1 MSNKQ
6 ETLKETME
14 SLLIVV
20 VSLIGAVCIYPQLTV
35 VSLTMSDFLL
45 YGVGLAASGALA
57 VVHIIKMVWINL

>member
-20 VSLIGAVCIYPQLTV
+20 VSANRGHLHLSTID
-35 VSLTMSDFLL
+35 SS
-45 YGVGLAASGALA
+45 
-57 VVHIIKMVWINL
+57 